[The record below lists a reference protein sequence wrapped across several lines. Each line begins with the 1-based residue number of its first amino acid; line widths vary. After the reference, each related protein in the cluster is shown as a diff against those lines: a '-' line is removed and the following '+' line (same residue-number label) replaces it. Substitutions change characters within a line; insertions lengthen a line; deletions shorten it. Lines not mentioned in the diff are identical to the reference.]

1 VWLWLLGERGE
12 LSSKSDAQD
21 RVSEWADLGI
31 TDVVYSLNRI
41 ENYEEVT
48 PPSEYGNYEEDSTNL
63 RRVRHLCQSCA
74 EQGIDVHLMIFLVPE
89 TTLIKSW
96 AKVAR
101 RLEQTFSIRSIQLDT
116 EGWWI
121 GEGEEACRKGAQE
134 VRTHFCEK
142 LSCDVGSTSLASCPE
157 NLEPLLEGVDYG
169 VPQMYAT
176 EENYGSTL
184 KQMKQ
189 RMKSHYRAYL
199 VGLEGV
205 GSETELE
212 NLKQYAKRV
221 VVGMAAYD
229 DGLGPQ
235 SDEERMRMVLDAAFT
250 LGGTGEGSVPPV
262 REIAFWSSAGLQG
275 GDRESFVRQICR
287 LANQDNL
294 TPKEFQRVQS
304 EPA

>member
-1 VWLWLLGERGE
+1 
-12 LSSKSDAQD
+12 
-21 RVSEWADLGI
+21 
-31 TDVVYSLNRI
+31 
-41 ENYEEVT
+41 
-48 PPSEYGNYEEDSTNL
+48 
-63 RRVRHLCQSCA
+63 
-74 EQGIDVHLMIFLVPE
+74 
-89 TTLIKSW
+89 
-96 AKVAR
+96 
-101 RLEQTFSIRSIQLDT
+101 
-116 EGWWI
+116 
-121 GEGEEACRKGAQE
+121 
-134 VRTHFCEK
+134 
-142 LSCDVGSTSLASCPE
+142 
-157 NLEPLLEGVDYG
+157 
-169 VPQMYAT
+169 
-176 EENYGSTL
+176 
-184 KQMKQ
+184 
-189 RMKSHYRAYL
+189 
-199 VGLEGV
+199 LEGV